1 MGSTRPNRVSCRSTM
16 AADPPTRGSAGHRHR
31 EQIERDD
38 DIGEQLEGFLQEQ
51 LLVAI
56 ALRKMG
62 EYQAPGAGLCRNA
75 GRLSRSEVPVA
86 VGEVGS

>member
-1 MGSTRPNRVSCRSTM
+1 MGPRSRRPVSEGSSRSSR
-16 AADPPTRGSAGHRHR
+16 PAGHRHR

-56 ALRKMG
+56 SLRKMG
-62 EYQAPGAGLCRNA
+62 EYQAPGAGFRRDA
-75 GRLSRSEVPVA
+75 GRLSYS
-86 VGEVGS
+86 S